1 MYVCMYVCM
10 YVKWRTSLFNGAA
23 LMEAKLN
30 EKAKARM
37 LRGCHKGASSLQ
49 HSCYCSICNKY
60 FTSAKYL
67 RSHNTQKHGQHARA
81 THPPN
86 DFSCPVPLCPFTS
99 NSIKGIKI
107 HQHHK
112 HKEQDGET
120 STNHYAHS
128 VLCPASDCHFRS
140 TCAKGVKIHL
150 RKTHLWSKSD
160 VDAVEL

>member
-1 MYVCMYVCM
+1 MCRSTCMCICYVCMYVMYVYNVCTYVCVCMYVCM
-10 YVKWRTSLFNGAA
+10 HPPYSMAA
-23 LMEAKLN
+23 IVLSVIK
-30 EKAKARM
+30 
-37 LRGCHKGASSLQ
+37 
-49 HSCYCSICNKY
+49 I
-60 FTSAKYL
+60 YL

-81 THPPN
+81 THPLTHPPRATHPPS
-86 DFSCPVPLCPFTS
+86 DFSCPVPLCSFTS

-112 HKEQDGET
+112 HKEQAGET
-120 STNHYAHS
+120 STNQYTQS

-150 RKTHLWSKSD
+150 RKTHLWSKAD